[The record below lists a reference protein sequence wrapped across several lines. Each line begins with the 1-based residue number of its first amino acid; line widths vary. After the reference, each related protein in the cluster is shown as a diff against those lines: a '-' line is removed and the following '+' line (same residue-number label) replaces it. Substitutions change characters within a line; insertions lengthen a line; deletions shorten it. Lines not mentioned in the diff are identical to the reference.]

1 MEKSLFNRL
10 HLIVLAVATA
20 GLIVLA
26 VLNLRQESEF
36 QQPDDGVWWR
46 EVQGGLEAVKVLPD
60 SPAQRAG
67 IQEGDLL
74 TGAEVLPDT
83 AAQRSEVQTQDLLS
97 GEKPLGTN
105 SVQQTEAQGKPD
117 SGKIAAANSS
127 KPIERPAKK
136 ASGKGAKK
144 GLAESGKEPEAR
156 SNGEL
161 LPKGAGELLRM
172 SPIAHLSDLE
182 HVLYRAGIYGNAGYA
197 ITRGGVP
204 LDTPVGVIP
213 EPLDRGLAQAQRII
227 GLVYLAIGIYVLFR
241 RWTAARATHF
251 YLFCLVSFA
260 LCTLKYT
267 GELNGLDWTVFWLN
281 VVAEAL
287 QPALFLHFAL
297 TFPEERLKNIR
308 RRWLLP
314 LIYAPGA
321 GLLGLWLWA
330 IGTRQATGLLKHRL
344 DQTGTAYDV
353 AFYVLAALLF
363 LLSYRRA
370 DTPLLRQQ
378 LKWVT
383 RGTLLA
389 VLPFTLFSAVP
400 FLLDL
405 HPPRL
410 LTDLAGLSLVFLPLT
425 FSWAIVRYRL
435 MDTDLIFKRGVAYTL
450 ATGLL
455 LGAYFGVIALISV
468 VVHNVMPEAVREWG
482 LVIAILVTAAIFDP
496 LKRRI
501 QGWVDRAFDRHR
513 YDYRKALVEF
523 GRGLSSETDLEA
535 LLNSIV
541 ERLPRTLLVARVAVF
556 LMRDSG
562 RLRLAAAHG
571 LPVEVSVA
579 QDRFG
584 NDRGGKG
591 SLQLGFLDFDQAQD
605 HSHIFLENAQA
616 ALYLPPD
623 QQRTAALLDLNYY
636 LPCRVQDGATT
647 RTIAVIGLGRTIG
660 GDFLSSEDVEL
671 LESLA
676 SYIGIALQNASL
688 YARLE
693 AKIGEFERLKEFNEN
708 IVESINV
715 GILALDLNDR
725 IESWNA
731 QMEAMYA
738 LSRAEA
744 LGQELGSVF
753 PTDFVD
759 AIDSFR
765 SEQGV
770 HHLYKFRLTT
780 RAGEQ
785 RMVNIAIAPLLSR
798 DFISVGRI
806 ILVDDITERVSLES
820 QLAQADKL
828 SSIGLLAAGVA
839 HEINTPL
846 AVISSYAQML
856 AKQLKADARLGPV
869 LDKITQQSFR
879 AAEIANGLLNFSRT
893 STTEFRETNLNQ
905 VIRDTLSLL
914 EHQFKTAQI
923 SVDLDLVEE
932 LPPINGNP
940 GKLQQVFL
948 NLLLNA
954 KEAMPEG
961 GRLRVATAVNGH
973 VEAIVTDTGAGIA
986 PEHLKRIY
994 DPFFTTK
1001 MTPKLGDRRGTGLG
1015 LSVSYGI
1022 IQEHAGKNH
1031 VESAVGAGTTFHLEF
1046 PLLRNSVHA

>member
-1 MEKSLFNRL
+1 METSLFNRL
-10 HLIVLAVATA
+10 RATVLAVATA
-20 GLIVLA
+20 GLLLLA
-26 VLNLRQESEF
+26 ALNLRQDGQF
-36 QQPDDGVWWR
+36 QKPDDGVWWR
-46 EVQGGLEAVKVLPD
+46 EVQGGLEAVKVLPN
-60 SPAQRAG
+60 SPGQRAG
-67 IQEGDLL
+67 IQEHDLL
-74 TGAEVLPDT
+74 TGAEVLPD
-83 AAQRSEVQTQDLLS
+83 APAEHSDLPAQDLLS
-97 GEKPLGTN
+97 GAKPL
-105 SVQQTEAQGKPD
+105 
-117 SGKIAAANSS
+117 IAAPTRHTEMPGNEFISRSS
-127 KPIERPAKK
+127 I
-136 ASGKGAKK
+136 
-144 GLAESGKEPEAR
+144 AR
-156 SNGEL
+156 
-161 LPKGAGELLRM
+161 
-172 SPIAHLSDLE
+172 LSDLE
-182 HVLYRAGIYGNAGYA
+182 RVLYRTGIYGKASYA

-204 LDTPVGVIP
+204 LDTPVVVIP
-213 EPLDRGLAQAQRII
+213 EPLDRGLQQAQRVI

-241 RWTAARATHF
+241 RWGAARATHF

-260 LCTLKYT
+260 LCALKYT
-267 GELNGLDWTVFWLN
+267 GELNWLDWSVFWLN
-281 VVAEAL
+281 VAAESL

-297 TFPEERLKNIR
+297 SFPEERFKKIR

-314 LIYAPGA
+314 ILYAPGVA
-321 GLLGLWLWA
+321 LIGMWVWA
-330 IGTRQATGLLKHRL
+330 VETRQATGLLKHRL
-344 DQTGTAYDV
+344 EQTGTAYV
-353 AFYVLAALLF
+353 AAFFVLAALLF
-363 LLSYRRA
+363 MRSYKTA

-383 RGTLLA
+383 RGTILA
-389 VLPFTLFSAVP
+389 VLPFTLFYAIP
-400 FLLDL
+400 FLFDW
-405 HPPRL
+405 HPYWL
-410 LTDLAGLSLVFLPLT
+410 LTDLAGLSLVILPLT

-455 LGAYFGVIALISV
+455 LGVYFGIIALISV
-468 VVHNVMPEAVREWG
+468 VVHNAMPEAVREWG

-523 GRGLSSETDLEA
+523 GRGLSSETDLDA
-535 LLNSIV
+535 LLESIV

-556 LMRDSG
+556 LVQESG
-562 RLRLAAAHG
+562 RLHLAAAHG
-571 LPVEVSVA
+571 LPAEVSA
-579 QDRFG
+579 QKDRPG
-584 NDRGGKG
+584 QG
-591 SLQLGFLDFDQAQD
+591 SLALGFLDFDQAKD
-605 HSHIFLENAQA
+605 HSHIFLENAQQT
-616 ALYLPPD
+616 LHLPID

-636 LPCRVQDGATT
+636 LPCRVQDGNAT

-715 GILALDLNDR
+715 GILALDLDDR

-738 LSRAEA
+738 FSRAEA
-744 LGQELGSVF
+744 IGQALRAVF
-753 PTDFVD
+753 PSDFVD

-765 SEQGV
+765 NEQGV

-780 RAGEQ
+780 RAG
-785 RMVNIAIAPLLSR
+785 APLLSR

-846 AVISSYAQML
+846 AVISSYSQML
-856 AKQLKADARLGPV
+856 SKQLKGDARLGPV

-923 SVDLDLVEE
+923 SVDLDLVED
-932 LPPINGNP
+932 LPAIHGNP

-954 KEAMPEG
+954 KEAMPAG
-961 GRLRVATAVNGH
+961 GRLRVATLVNGH
-973 VEAIVTDTGAGIA
+973 VEALVTDSGQGIA

-1001 MTPKLGDRRGTGLG
+1001 TTPKPGDRRGTGLG

-1022 IQEHAGKNH
+1022 IQEHAGKIH
-1031 VESAVGAGTTFHLEF
+1031 VESAVGSGTTFHLEF
-1046 PLLRNSVHA
+1046 PLLRNSVNA

>member
-1 MEKSLFNRL
+1 METSLFNRL
-10 HLIVLAVATA
+10 QATLLALATA
-20 GLIVLA
+20 GLILLA
-26 VLNLRQESEF
+26 LLNLRQERQF

-46 EVQGGLEAVKVLPD
+46 EVPGGGGLEADKVLPD
-60 SPAQRAG
+60 MPGQRAG
-67 IQEGDLL
+67 IQVHDLL
-74 TGAEVLPDT
+74 TAVDDT
-83 AAQRSEVQTQDLLS
+83 
-97 GEKPLGTN
+97 
-105 SVQQTEAQGKPD
+105 
-117 SGKIAAANSS
+117 
-127 KPIERPAKK
+127 
-136 ASGKGAKK
+136 
-144 GLAESGKEPEAR
+144 
-156 SNGEL
+156 
-161 LPKGAGELLRM
+161 
-172 SPIAHLSDLE
+172 PIARVSDLE
-182 HVLYRAGIYGNAGYA
+182 RILYPIGSYGQADYTITRAGI
-197 ITRGGVP
+197 P
-204 LDTPVGVIP
+204 LDQPVKVIP
-213 EPLDRGLAQAQRII
+213 EPLDRSLSQAQRII

-241 RWTAARATHF
+241 RWTAPRATHF

-260 LCTLKYT
+260 LFALKYT
-267 GELNGLDWTVFWLN
+267 GELDPLDWTVFWAN
-281 VVAEAL
+281 VVAESL

-297 TFPEERLKNIR
+297 SFPEERFKSIR

-314 LIYAPGA
+314 LVYAPGA
-321 GLLGLWLWA
+321 GLLGLWIWTIA
-330 IGTRQATGLLKHRL
+330 TRQATELLKHKL
-344 DQTGTAYDV
+344 DQTGTAYV
-353 AFYVLAALLF
+353 AAYYMLAALLF
-363 LLSYRRA
+363 LRSYSRA
-370 DTPLLRQQ
+370 NTPLLRQQ

-389 VLPFTLFSAVP
+389 VLPFTLFYAVP

-405 HPPRL
+405 HSPRL
-410 LTDLAGLSLVFLPLT
+410 LTNLAGFSMVILPLT

-450 ATGLL
+450 AAGLL
-455 LGAYFGVIALISV
+455 AGGYFGIIALITL
-468 VVHNVMPEAVREWG
+468 VVHTRLPDTVREWG
-482 LVIAILVTAAIFDP
+482 LVLTILITAAIFDP

-501 QGWVDRAFDRHR
+501 QSWVDKAFDRHR
-513 YDYRKALVEF
+513 YDYRQALVEF
-523 GRGLSSETDLEA
+523 GRGLSSETNIEA
-535 LLNSIV
+535 LLASIV
-541 ERLPRTLLVARVAVF
+541 ERLPSTLLVARVAIF
-556 LMRDSG
+556 LTEDFG

-571 LPVEVSVA
+571 LPA
-579 QDRFG
+579 PFDQGPTQDRF
-584 NDRGGKG
+584 NSG
-591 SLQLGFLDFDQAQD
+591 SLALGFLDFDQAKD
-605 HSHIFLENAQA
+605 HSHIFLENAQQ
-616 ALYLPPD
+616 ALHLPED
-623 QQRTAALLDLNYY
+623 QQLSAALLDLNYY
-636 LPCRVQDGATT
+636 LPCRVAAGQLQAGEVNASGPAAT

-688 YARLE
+688 YARLQE
-693 AKIGEFERLKEFNEN
+693 KIGEFERLKEFNEN

-715 GILALDLNDR
+715 GILAIDLDDR

-744 LGQELGSVF
+744 IGQPLQNVF
-753 PTDFVD
+753 PPEFIEVLEG
-759 AIDSFR
+759 FR
-765 SEQGV
+765 NDQGV

-785 RMVNIAIAPLLSR
+785 RAANIAIAPLLSR

-806 ILVDDITERVSLES
+806 ILVDDITERVSLET

-856 AKQLKADARLGPV
+856 SKQLKGDTRLGLV

-923 SVDLDLVEE
+923 VLDLDLAEE
-932 LPPINGNP
+932 LPPIHGNP

-954 KEAMPEG
+954 KEAMPGG
-961 GRLRVATAVNGH
+961 GRLRVATLVDGH
-973 VEAIVTDTGAGIA
+973 VEALIADSGTGIA
-986 PEHLKRIY
+986 PENLKRIY

-1001 MTPKLGDRRGTGLG
+1001 TPSRPGDRRGTGLG

-1022 IQEHAGKNH
+1022 IQEHAGKIH
-1031 VESAVGAGTTFHLEF
+1031 VQSAVGAGTTFHLEF

>member
-1 MEKSLFNRL
+1 METSLFNRL
-10 HLIVLAVATA
+10 QATVLAVATA
-20 GLIVLA
+20 GLILLA
-26 VLNLRQESEF
+26 FLNLRQESQF

-46 EVQGGLEAVKVLPD
+46 EVPGGLEAVKVLPNSPGQNAGIQQGD
-60 SPAQRAG
+60 LLTAAEVSQESPAQRTG
-67 IQEGDLL
+67 IQG
-74 TGAEVLPDT
+74 
-83 AAQRSEVQTQDLLS
+83 QDLLS
-97 GEKPLGTN
+97 TEKPL
-105 SVQQTEAQGKPD
+105 PD
-117 SGKIAAANSS
+117 SAV
-127 KPIERPAKK
+127 P
-136 ASGKGAKK
+136 
-144 GLAESGKEPEAR
+144 R
-156 SNGEL
+156 SEIRIKQP
-161 LPKGAGELLRM
+161 LPKN
-172 SPIAHLSDLE
+172 PVVHLSDLE
-182 HVLYRAGIYGNAGYA
+182 RVLYRTQVYEKASYA

-204 LDTPVGVIP
+204 VDTPVVVIL
-213 EPLDRGLAQAQRII
+213 EPLDRGLTQAQRAI

-241 RWTAARATHF
+241 RWGAPRATHF
-251 YLFCLVSFA
+251 YLFCLASFA
-260 LCTLKYT
+260 LCSLKYT
-267 GELNGLDWTVFWLN
+267 GMLVEPGWQGNLDSTVYWLN
-281 VVAEAL
+281 VMAESL

-297 TFPEERLKNIR
+297 SFPEERLKSIH

-314 LIYAPGA
+314 LIYAPGV

-330 IGTRQATGLLKHRL
+330 IRTREATGLLKHRL

-353 AFYVLAALLF
+353 AFYVLAAMLF
-363 LLSYRRA
+363 LLSYRKA
-370 DTPLLRQQ
+370 DAPLLRQQ

-389 VLPFTLFSAVP
+389 VLPFTLFSAIP
-400 FLLDL
+400 FLFDL
-405 HPPRL
+405 QPPRL

-455 LGAYFGVIALISV
+455 LGVYFGVIAVIAVL
-468 VVHNVMPEAVREWG
+468 VHHGLPQGVQEWG
-482 LVIAILVTAAIFDP
+482 LGISFVAFAMIFDP

-501 QGWVDRAFDRHR
+501 QGWVDKVFDRHR
-513 YDYRKALVEF
+513 YDYRKALVDF

-535 LLNSIV
+535 LLESIV

-556 LMRDSG
+556 LMEDSG
-562 RLRLAAAHG
+562 RLRLAASHG
-571 LPVEVSVA
+571 LPAETGTA
-579 QDRFG
+579 EDRSG
-584 NDRGGKG
+584 TD
-591 SLQLGFLDFDQAQD
+591 SLALGFLNFDQAID
-605 HSHIFLENAQA
+605 HSHIFLENAQQ
-616 ALYLPPD
+616 ALHLPAD
-623 QQRTAALLDLNYY
+623 EQRSAALLDLNYY
-636 LPCRVQDGATT
+636 LPCRVQDGTAT

-693 AKIGEFERLKEFNEN
+693 EKIGEFERLKEFNEN

-715 GILALDLNDR
+715 GILALDLDDR

-744 LGQELGSVF
+744 IGQELRSVF
-753 PTDFVD
+753 PVEFVD
-759 AIDSFR
+759 ALESFR
-765 SEQGV
+765 NEQGV

-785 RMVNIAIAPLLSR
+785 RTANIAVAPLMSR
-798 DFISVGRI
+798 DFVSVGRI

-856 AKQLKADARLGPV
+856 SKQLKADARLGPV

-923 SVDLDLVEE
+923 SVDLDLVDG
-932 LPPINGNP
+932 LPAINGNP

-961 GRLRVATAVNGH
+961 GQLRVATLVNGH
-973 VEAIVTDTGAGIA
+973 VEARVTDSGSGIA

-1001 MTPKLGDRRGTGLG
+1001 TTPKPGDRRGTGLG

-1022 IQEHAGKNH
+1022 IQEHAGKIH
-1031 VESAVGAGTTFHLEF
+1031 VESAVGSGTTFHLEF

>member
-1 MEKSLFNRL
+1 MERSLFNRL
-10 HLIVLAVATA
+10 QATLLAVATA
-20 GLIVLA
+20 GLFVLA
-26 VLNLRQESEF
+26 VLNLRQEVHF

-46 EVQGGLEAVKVLPD
+46 EAAGGLEAERVLPEM
-60 SPAQRAG
+60 SGQRAG
-67 IQEGDLL
+67 IQTHDLL
-74 TGAEVLPDT
+74 TEVND
-83 AAQRSEVQTQDLLS
+83 A
-97 GEKPLGTN
+97 
-105 SVQQTEAQGKPD
+105 
-117 SGKIAAANSS
+117 
-127 KPIERPAKK
+127 PIVRVA
-136 ASGKGAKK
+136 
-144 GLAESGKEPEAR
+144 
-156 SNGEL
+156 
-161 LPKGAGELLRM
+161 
-172 SPIAHLSDLE
+172 DLE
-182 HVLYRAGIYGNAGYA
+182 RALYHAGPYGQAFYT
-197 ITRGGVP
+197 ITRDGIP
-204 LDTPVGVIP
+204 LDTPVKVIP
-213 EPLDRGLAQAQRII
+213 EPLDRSLALGLRVI
-227 GLVYLAIGIYVLFR
+227 GLIYLVIGFYVLFR
-241 RWTAARATHF
+241 RWGAPRATHF

-260 LCTLKYT
+260 LYALKYT
-267 GELNGLDWTVFWLN
+267 TKLDTLDWTVFWSN
-281 VVAEAL
+281 VLAESL

-297 TFPEERLKNIR
+297 SFPEERFKKIR

-314 LIYAPGA
+314 LVYAPGA
-321 GLLGLWLWA
+321 GLLGLWIWT
-330 IGTRQATGLLKHRL
+330 IETRLPTGLLLHRL
-344 DQTGTAYDV
+344 NQIATAYDA

-363 LLSYRRA
+363 LRSYSRA
-370 DTPLLRQQ
+370 DSPLLRQQ

-389 VLPFTLFSAVP
+389 VLPFTLFYAIP

-405 HPPRL
+405 HPPGL
-410 LTDLAGLSLVFLPLT
+410 LTKLAGLSLVFLPLT

-450 ATGLL
+450 ATSLI
-455 LGAYFGVIALISV
+455 LGGYFGIIALITLM
-468 VVHNVMPEAVREWG
+468 VHSKLPDNVREAG
-482 LVIAILVTAAIFDP
+482 LVVAILATAAIFDP
-496 LKRRI
+496 LKRKI
-501 QGWVDRAFDRHR
+501 QGWVDRAFDRQR
-513 YDYRKALVEF
+513 YDYRKALIEF
-523 GRGLSSETDLEA
+523 GRGLSSETDLQA
-535 LLNSIV
+535 LLESIV

-556 LMRDSG
+556 LAQDTEDSSG
-562 RLRLAAAHG
+562 LRLAAAHG
-571 LPVEVSVA
+571 LPAEVGAA
-579 QDRFG
+579 QDR
-584 NDRGGKG
+584 
-591 SLQLGFLDFDQAQD
+591 LALGFLDFDQAAD

-616 ALYLPPD
+616 ALHLPANER
-623 QQRTAALLDLNYY
+623 RTAALLDLNYY
-636 LPCRVQDGATT
+636 LPCRVAAGQLEDGAAAS
-647 RTIAVIGLGRTIG
+647 RMIAVIGLGRTIG

-676 SYIGIALQNASL
+676 SYIGIAIQNASL

-693 AKIGEFERLKEFNEN
+693 KQIGEFERLKEFNEN

-715 GILALDLNDR
+715 GILALDLDDR

-744 LGQELGSVF
+744 IGQKLQDVF
-753 PTDFVD
+753 PAEFIE
-759 AIDSFR
+759 ALEGFR
-765 SEQGV
+765 NEQGV

-785 RMVNIAIAPLLSR
+785 RTANIAMAPLLSR
-798 DFISVGRI
+798 DFVSVGRI
-806 ILVDDITERVSLES
+806 VLVDDITERVSLEA
-820 QLAQADKL
+820 QLTQADKL

-846 AVISSYAQML
+846 AVISSYEQML
-856 AKQLKADARLGPV
+856 SKQLRGDARLGSV
-869 LDKITQQSFR
+869 MDKITQQSFR

-923 SVDLDLVEE
+923 AVDLDLAEE
-932 LPPINGNP
+932 LPPIHGNP

-954 KEAMPEG
+954 KEAMPGG
-961 GRLRVATAVNGH
+961 GRLSIATRVNGQ
-973 VEAIVTDTGAGIA
+973 VEALISDSGSGIA

-1001 MTPKLGDRRGTGLG
+1001 TMPRPGDRRGTGLG

-1022 IQEHAGKNH
+1022 IQEHAGKIH